1 MIKRIVNRIP
11 IGRII
16 DWWIACIDRWGIIIH
31 RRIIDWFIINGS
43 IVVTE
48 VELETRFKIPGVIRI
63 KIKMTWVII
72 SIYINMT
79 IDHHVIFINFLL
91 RWFTLVT
98 INFLDRLNLCGP
110 KLGIT
115 TCHSDEQCEEN
126 GAFE

>member
-1 MIKRIVNRIP
+1 MINRIVNRIP

-16 DWWIACIDRWGIIIH
+16 DWWIAYIDRWGIIH
-31 RRIIDWFIINGS
+31 WRIIEGFIINGS
-43 IVVTE
+43 IVVAE

-72 SIYINMT
+72 SIYIYMT

-91 RWFTLVT
+91 HWFTLIT
-98 INFLDRLNLCGP
+98 INFFDRLNLCSP
-110 KLGIT
+110 KTGIT
-115 TCHSDEQCEEN
+115 TCHSNEQCEEN